1 MGLARIIVPL
11 FPGIHAREWISPAVC
26 TYVIRE
32 IVENAA
38 TNGYVDQINFHFLPV
53 ANPDGYEY
61 TFSTV
66 SCTSSLQLI
75 GVTVNHPFWTEA
87 LLELKSTVYSSSSKF
102 TLYIQDRLWRKTR
115 SPQGVC
121 YGVDPNRNFDMHWGG
136 KRGIPNYYLICVTS
150 LRLKTCD
157 SVSLLDI

>member
-75 GVTVNHPFWTEA
+75 GVTVNHPFWPYSN
-87 LLELKSTVYSSSSKF
+87 LKVQYIRVLQSS
-102 TLYIQDRLWRKTR
+102 LYTYRTAC
-115 SPQGVC
+115 GE
-121 YGVDPNRNFDMHWGG
+121 
-136 KRGIPNYYLICVTS
+136 KRGLRKAFATEWTRTGTSICTGE
-150 LRLKTCD
+150 
-157 SVSLLDI
+157 VSGVYQITT